1 MVTSIWGV
9 GRAISRSAAGRLTRT
24 GAAAVAVALVLACTH
39 QINPVW
45 AQARPVEDSAP
56 RGISALDLVQIAQL
70 SSLSVSPDQRFAVV
84 RLDRDNVERNK
95 TDLTWFRVRLQ
106 DGKVNR
112 VCHAGDPLWDVN
124 GGLEGAVP
132 QWSADGMW
140 VYFRSLEGQQVQ
152 VVRCAADGARR
163 EQVTQAEADVQDF
176 IIDGSQT
183 LHVALEGA
191 SRDEIKRAESREY
204 DAGVLM
210 DETTIPGFPVVRS
223 FPYNGR
229 MATYRTVRSPDAV
242 AGGRRAPLLGDRPVR
257 FVSMKLSERT
267 MRPASKA
274 TAKRFTEWWAVSP
287 GAPYDPSHRA
297 EFVSPNGNQVVKT
310 VRAEGS
316 TLPATPTSRSGSLLQ
331 WSDSKTGGIS
341 VCRETVCKDA
351 DVVSPLG
358 WTRDGLS
365 FVVQTTTFGTRGL
378 HLWDPVANTLRLMT
392 STENELGS
400 ALSGVF
406 GNCHTAAGSSLGEA
420 VCLESGADNPP
431 RLVAFNLETG
441 TRRVLFD
448 PNMSL
453 RTSTLGVA
461 QKISIKDRW
470 GGETY
475 GRLVLPRSWVDLPE
489 GARPRLPL
497 VITSYFCPGFLT
509 GGSGGDVPEH
519 VLAGQGYAAICLDL
533 TTTSVRQGEGR
544 DRTQE
549 KESYYQ
555 MLDFFEDAVRVL
567 DEKGVV
573 DPERVV
579 VSGFSAS
586 ATAVTYGLFKSN
598 RFTASIITTQGYMD
612 PITCYLNS
620 AQGLCRDY
628 NKTRWP
634 LPYDSATGRYAE
646 FSPARHVTEIR
657 TPLLMQLAD
666 VEYQAMMQLHSAM
679 LDYDRPVEM
688 YVFPDE
694 YHHKRQPRHRL
705 AVYNRNVDW
714 IKFWLRGV
722 EQGGSDLQ
730 GQYARWREMRVRQCQ
745 LFAVDSVEEK
755 PWYCRNGTIPVP
767 VPTPGG

>member
-9 GRAISRSAAGRLTRT
+9 GRAVSHSAARRSIRSS
-24 GAAAVAVALVLACTH
+24 AAAVAVALVLVCAH
-39 QINPVW
+39 QGNPAW
-45 AQARPVEDSAP
+45 AQARQPTDSAP
-56 RGISALDLVQIAQL
+56 RGITTLDLVQVGQL
-70 SSLSVSPDQRFAVV
+70 SGLSMSPDQKFAVV
-84 RLDRDNVERNK
+84 RLDRDNVDRNK
-95 TDLTWFRVRLQ
+95 TDLTWYRVRLK
-106 DGKVNR
+106 DGKLNR
-112 VCHAGDPLWDVN
+112 VCHAGDPLWDTN

-132 QWSADGMW
+132 QWSADGKW

-152 VVRCAADGARR
+152 VVRCEADGAKR
-163 EQVTQAEADVQDF
+163 EQVTEAEADVQDF
-176 IIDGSQT
+176 IIDGNRT

-191 SRDEIKRAESREY
+191 TREEIKHAESREY

-210 DETTIPGFPVVRS
+210 DDTTIPGFPVVRS

-267 MRPASKA
+267 MRPASNA
-274 TAKRFTEWWAVSP
+274 TEKQFTEWWAVSP
-287 GAPYDPSHRA
+287 DAPYDPSHRA
-297 EFVSPNGNQVVKT
+297 EFVSPNGTQAIKT

-331 WSDSKTGGIS
+331 WSDRKTGDIS
-341 VCRETVCKDA
+341 VCRETVCTDA
-351 DVVSPLG
+351 DFVSPLG

-365 FVVQTTTFGTRGL
+365 FVFQTTTFGTRGL
-378 HLWDPVANTLRLMT
+378 HVWNPVANTLRLVT

-420 VCLESGADNPP
+420 VCLESGADSPAQ
-431 RLVAFNLETG
+431 LVAFNLETG

-453 RTSTLGVA
+453 RTSALGVA
-461 QKISIKDRW
+461 QKIAIKDRW
-470 GGETY
+470 GGKTY

-519 VLAGQGYAAICLDL
+519 VLAEQGYAAVCLDM
-533 TTTSVRQGEGR
+533 TASTVRQGAGR
-544 DRTQE
+544 DWTQE

-555 MLDFFEDAVRVL
+555 LLDFFEDAVSVL
-567 DEKGVV
+567 DEMGVA
-573 DPERVV
+573 DPKRVA

-586 ATAVTYGLFKSN
+586 ATAVTYALFKSN

-612 PITCYLNS
+612 PMTCYLNS
-620 AQGLCRDY
+620 AQGLCRVY
-628 NKTRWP
+628 NAARWP

-646 FSPARHVTEIR
+646 FSPARHVTDIR

-679 LDYDRPVEM
+679 LDYNRPVEL

-705 AVYNRNVDW
+705 AVYNRNFDW
-714 IKFWLRGV
+714 IAFWLRGI
-722 EQGGSDLQ
+722 ERDGTDQS
-730 GQYARWREMRVRQCQ
+730 QYLRWREMRVRQCQ
-745 LFAVDSVEEK
+745 LFAESPAEQQ
-755 PWYCRNGTIPVP
+755 PWYCRDGRSSGVVATR
-767 VPTPGG
+767 GD